1 MKLTFTTSLLL
12 LTAASATSTDSG
24 GLRSRRLSL
33 FSTESSG
40 KKKENGSAARFLAKG
55 DKGEDKDN
63 EGDGTGPANSNS
75 KANKD
80 KDKESEDKDSE
91 ETESKDKESKSSKAE
106 RTGNVVGG
114 AKGGKSEFLKTEA
127 ARPYSGIDTV
137 DDLYYFGETITGD
150 FELNDEYL
158 TEAALVNFNATHV
171 QDFKFALFPY
181 MGRPNCDG
189 EVPVREVGVTIAE
202 GGTEVPIDF
211 TGTFSIDTDAE
222 MMIEAG
228 TGYDLYLLD
237 HTGCYVMLGPEA
249 VTVTQTPEVQ
259 KAEETAAKAKTEKA
273 NTARAKT
280 EKIKTATKKTY
291 KKQKKEIDAEKIT
304 VKSKEALS
312 SDDYELTTDKE
323 EYETGETITV
333 SYNIIAAPAALEVG
347 VPTSDSRRL
356 KKKKYNKND
365 DVEKEEPVI
374 PEGFN
379 EVEELTEDDAASK
392 PQPEVTADKPV
403 EEQVEKP
410 ESDQP
415 EPETLLQPDLE
426 TLLQPDPMVSEDG
439 EESGEQQPED
449 AVPEDLAIEEQE
461 EIDPSDITQY
471 SLGVF
476 MKMANP
482 QGGKLPPIYQVP
494 LCDSDSCSA
503 EEISSGEITFDVD
516 SLDTIKYGKG
526 FDLWLLDGSGDG
538 IAGPV
543 FFSLDIDA

>member
-12 LTAASATSTDSG
+12 LTATSATSTDSG

-55 DKGEDKDN
+55 NKGVDKDT
-63 EGDGTGPANSNS
+63 EGDGTGPSNPNS
-75 KANKD
+75 KTNKD
-80 KDKESEDKDSE
+80 KDKD
-91 ETESKDKESKSSKAE
+91 SKDKDSKSSKAE
-106 RTGNVVGG
+106 RTGNILGG
-114 AKGGKSEFLKTEA
+114 AKGGKLEFLKTEA
-127 ARPYSGIDTV
+127 ARPYSGIDTL

-171 QDFKFALFPY
+171 KDFKFALFPY
-181 MGRPNCDG
+181 MGRPNCYG

-211 TGTFSIDTDAE
+211 TGTFSIDTNAE
-222 MMIEAG
+222 MMMEAG

-237 HTGCYVMLGPEA
+237 HTGCHVMLGPEA
-249 VTVTQTPEVQ
+249 VTITLTPEVQ
-259 KAEETAAKAKTEKA
+259 EAEETAARAKAKKA
-273 NTARAKT
+273 NTARGKT
-280 EKIKTATKKTY
+280 ERIKTANKKTY

-304 VKSKEALS
+304 AKSKEALS

-347 VPTSDSRRL
+347 VPISDSRRL
-356 KKKKYNKND
+356 KKKFKNQ
-365 DVEKEEPVI
+365 DVEEEEPDI

-392 PQPEVTADKPV
+392 PLPEVTADKPV
-403 EEQVEKP
+403 EDQVEKH

-415 EPETLLQPDLE
+415 EPETVLLPDPE

-471 SLGVF
+471 SLGVY
-476 MKMANP
+476 MKMAHP
-482 QGGKLPPIYQVP
+482 QGGKLPPIYQVH

-503 EEISSGEITFDVD
+503 EEISSGEITIDVD
-516 SLDTIKYGKG
+516 SLDTSKYGKG

-538 IAGPV
+538 MAGPV
-543 FFSLDIDA
+543 NFSVDIDA